1 MKEFEI
7 HAAVSYVS
15 GGERYHDCYLE
26 YVNAST
32 SAEAKRIYKA
42 QLKTEGIRL
51 ESAEIIEA

>member
-15 GGERYHDCYLE
+15 GGTRYHDCYLE

-42 QLKTEGIRL
+42 QLKAEGIRL